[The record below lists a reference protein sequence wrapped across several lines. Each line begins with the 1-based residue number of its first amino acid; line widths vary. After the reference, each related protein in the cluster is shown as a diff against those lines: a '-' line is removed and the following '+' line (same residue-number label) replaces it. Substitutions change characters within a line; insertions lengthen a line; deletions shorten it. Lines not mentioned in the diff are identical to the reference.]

1 MPGTFG
7 KTDFKLVDDQ
17 PDNYQLKG
25 LKVWGVWRGAQGMP
39 GVSRMHIH
47 I

>member
-25 LKVWGVWRGAQGMP
+25 LKVLRRAPDMP
-39 GVSRMHIH
+39 GVIISRMYI
-47 I
+47 

>member
-7 KTDFKLVDDQ
+7 KTDFKFVDDQ

-25 LKVWGVWRGAQGMP
+25 LKVWSGEGG
-39 GVSRMHIH
+39 SRY
-47 I
+47 